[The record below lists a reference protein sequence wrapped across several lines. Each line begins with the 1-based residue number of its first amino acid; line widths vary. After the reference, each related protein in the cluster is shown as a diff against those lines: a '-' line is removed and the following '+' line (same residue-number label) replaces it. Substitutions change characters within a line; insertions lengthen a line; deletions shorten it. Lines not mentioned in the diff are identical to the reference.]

1 MAPFLI
7 TPGADPITVAVVGY
21 SAATWSFPLKCF
33 DNGQNSSI
41 ENLTGFLDL
50 ALEWNN
56 KAEVFSSDWTRF
68 MREIVVGLFYRCAI
82 NVTGPSAWFFF
93 LFGCF
98 EAPRCLHSFVRA
110 VELRAANFPRYV
122 RTVNKSTLVWNS
134 TRKTITSW
142 QPSRRIFFIS
152 AGQTTSL
159 SKWGMQDLI

>member
-93 LFGCF
+93 SFSDVLRPPDVCTLLS
-98 EAPRCLHSFVRA
+98 APLNWGRPIFRGMLER
-110 VELRAANFPRYV
+110 
-122 RTVNKSTLVWNS
+122 STNLLLCEIPPE
-134 TRKTITSW
+134 K
-142 QPSRRIFFIS
+142 PSRVGEFFSS